1 MSTPDEQDTAR
12 RDEDQVRERSAEQ
25 RNITSPTPKDVRAK
39 AEDDDEPEP
48 PAADTQ
54 AP

>member
-1 MSTPDEQDTAR
+1 MSTPNDSDTPKVDEET
-12 RDEDQVRERSAEQ
+12 RERSSRQ
-25 RNITSPTPKDVRAK
+25 RNITSPTPPDVRAK
-39 AEDDDEPEP
+39 AEDDDEPAP